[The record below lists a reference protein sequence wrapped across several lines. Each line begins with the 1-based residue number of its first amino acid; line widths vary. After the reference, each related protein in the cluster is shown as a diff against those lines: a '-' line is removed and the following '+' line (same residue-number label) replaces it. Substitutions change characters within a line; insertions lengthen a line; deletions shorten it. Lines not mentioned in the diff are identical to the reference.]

1 MAIGVRIHQ
10 WLPGTK
16 QAVHNTTNG
25 TSTVA
30 WFLICY
36 EIFSGFQ
43 NVKTKA
49 YSKRLFYVG
58 DKVKQLFYLTH
69 RVAGQICTCLV
80 CRVSRFSREN
90 ARVQREVPPM
100 FLPSTSQVSPIF
112 GRQRKKPH
120 GRKKGEP
127 MESEN
132 QQLNCVKVHSPLPS
146 YHFNCV
152 KVHSPLPS
160 YHFNCVKVHSPL
172 PSYHFNCVKVHSPL
186 PSCHFN
192 CVKVHSPLPLY
203 QTCRIICTAFPFLR
217 VLKPDSLSSPSQI
230 LDWSL

>member
-1 MAIGVRIHQ
+1 MAIGWRRAFWHTF
-10 WLPGTK
+10 LPGAR

-25 TSTVA
+25 TSTAA
-30 WFLICY
+30 WFLIY
-36 EIFSGFQ
+36 VEIFLRFLT
-43 NVKTKA
+43 VKTKA

-80 CRVSRFSREN
+80 CRVSRFSRKN

-112 GRQRKKPH
+112 CGQGWGTNRRCKGGPRKVEKQCGRSKHTFPSYH
-120 GRKKGEP
+120 F
-127 MESEN
+127 
-132 QQLNCVKVHSPLPS
+132 NCVKVQSPLPSSHFNCVKVQSPLPS

-152 KVHSPLPS
+152 KVQ
-160 YHFNCVKVHSPL
+160 
-172 PSYHFNCVKVHSPL
+172 SPL

-192 CVKVHSPLPLY
+192 CVKV
-203 QTCRIICTAFPFLR
+203 
-217 VLKPDSLSSPSQI
+217 
-230 LDWSL
+230 